1 MMAILEIVLTSTN
14 GQLDWKLYL
23 LDKFLC
29 AMAESAVYGASD
41 KNLDWNTPFLSGLKL
56 TALRYAE
63 LADKVFMSLKRKE
76 WRKAKEFSAEMDE
89 TSSKARTYVKAHHDC
104 PSLLETDRSAKT
116 SVDMSSVDMLHEQ
129 TKKSRQSGSKK
140 RKYTDDG
147 Q

>member
-23 LDKFLC
+23 LEKFLC

-41 KNLDWNTPFLSGLKL
+41 KTLDWNTPFSEGLKRI
-56 TALRYAE
+56 ALRYAE

-76 WRKAKEFSAEMDE
+76 WRKAKEFSAEMGE
-89 TSSKARTYVKAHHDC
+89 TSSEARTYVKAHHDC
-104 PSLLETDRSAKT
+104 PSLLERDRIAKT
-116 SVDMSSVDMLHEQ
+116 SVDMSHAK

-147 Q
+147 R